1 MAGLFRSRRSLRE
14 GARAAPAAEILR
26 DRMSVPTAEAVSTFQ
41 LHRRSQTRS
50 RDLMS
55 VIGDIDACVDRGS
68 QAEIMRWVQAEYEGR
83 QGGTLVGLFQQCYL
97 GAPYVDHKLDLFGD
111 IVHHYERGE
120 VVELPYGQARGL
132 VSSGAYAFVEIY
144 SDGAMVPVRPDGTAL
159 PL

>member
-1 MAGLFRSRRSLRE
+1 MAGVFRSRRGFRH
-14 GARAAPAAEILR
+14 GAQAAPAVEIFR
-26 DRMSVPTAEAVSTFQ
+26 DRMSVPTAETVSTFQ

-50 RDLMS
+50 RDLMR
-55 VIGDIDACVDRGS
+55 VLGDIDACVDRAA

-97 GAPYVDHKLDLFGD
+97 GPPYVDHKLDLFGD
-111 IVHHYERGE
+111 IVHHYAGGE
-120 VVELPYGQARGL
+120 AVESPYGQARSL

-144 SDGAMVPVRPDGTAL
+144 SDGAMVPVRPDGTAV